1 MSEFSD
7 AVVIV
12 TGGGRGIGRR
22 IAARFAEAGAR
33 VACVSRTEKELRET
47 AALGGREGAIV
58 PVVADVSRAEDVER
72 AVERVEGAL
81 GPVDVLVNNAGVFL
95 DKPLLKTTAEEWR
108 RMMEVNVFGPFLLT
122 RLVLAGM
129 LERGKGRIIN
139 ICSTASH
146 RAYAGQSAYCAS
158 KHALLGMTK
167 VLALETR
174 GTGVRVHAVS
184 PGGVRTALVRDR
196 EGVDTSQYM
205 DPDEV
210 AETVLFL
217 AGMDGTGV
225 IDEVVMRR
233 AGAEPF
239 R

>member
-1 MSEFSD
+1 MSKFSNR
-7 AVVIV
+7 AVIV
-12 TGGGRGIGRR
+12 TGAGRGIGRR
-22 IAARFAEAGAR
+22 IAVRFAEAGAR
-33 VACVSRTEKELRET
+33 VACVSRTEKELRDT
-47 AALGGREGAIV
+47 AALGAGGGTMV
-58 PVVADVSRAEDVER
+58 PVGADVSRAEDVER
-72 AVERVEGAL
+72 VVERVNGAL

-95 DKPLLKTTAEEWR
+95 DKPLLEMSAEEWR
-108 RMMEVNVFGPFLLT
+108 GVMDVNVFGPFLLT
-122 RLVLAGM
+122 RLVLGGM
-129 LERGKGRIIN
+129 LDHGKGRIIN

-174 GTGVRVHAVS
+174 GTGVRVHSVS
-184 PGGVRTALVRDR
+184 PGGVRTALVRGR
-196 EGVDTSQYM
+196 EGADTSQYM

-210 AETVLFL
+210 AEVVLFL
-217 AGMDGTGV
+217 ARMDGIGV

>member
-95 DKPLLKTTAEEWR
+95 DKPLL
-108 RMMEVNVFGPFLLT
+108 
-122 RLVLAGM
+122 
-129 LERGKGRIIN
+129 RGKGRIIN

-196 EGVDTSQYM
+196 EGVDSIWIRM
-205 DPDEV
+205 RSRRR
-210 AETVLFL
+210 FCFWR
-217 AGMDGTGV
+217 GWTGRV
-225 IDEVVMRR
+225 
-233 AGAEPF
+233 
-239 R
+239 

>member
-95 DKPLLKTTAEEWR
+95 DKRLLETTAEEWR
-108 RMMEVNVFGPFLLT
+108 RVMEVNVFGPFLLT

-210 AETVLFL
+210 AEAVLFL

-225 IDEVVMRR
+225 IDEVVIRR